1 MAHQTELNCGRLRN
15 GRQQRDEGLL
25 ELAEDIERV
34 ARLAYPDTDSSMLE
48 VLGKDHFIDA
58 LLDDDARLRIRQMRP
73 GTLRAALE
81 ESRVGGYKETPKW
94 RKKNRTDI
102 TCRKCKKGY
111 IQKNCPQRTVDE
123 VSSVPVRGQGNLN
136 MK

>member
-1 MAHQTELNCGRLRN
+1 MLHECLKLL
-15 GRQQRDEGLL
+15 QQCVV
-25 ELAEDIERV
+25 ER
-34 ARLAYPDTDSSMLE
+34 
-48 VLGKDHFIDA
+48 
-58 LLDDDARLRIRQMRP
+58 
-73 GTLRAALE
+73 

-102 TCRKCKKGY
+102 TCRKCKKGH

-123 VSSVPVRGQGNLN
+123 VSSVPVRGQD